1 MDHLLPF
8 HSFCSIHLCHMTP
21 LTTPMNLHCSL
32 CCSSCLAAALS
43 GLSRHCLTKF
53 PSKHLNLMYLFLIL
67 FILDSSNDKYS
78 FHRIRGGHLS
88 TPDPD
93 SLWVTCLIWLPF
105 LTQPFTFIWAWDRKY
120 AVLCSAVA
128 ATGINDRRYDFN
140 WVENNKKAGREGGL

>member
-32 CCSSCLAAALS
+32 CWSSCLAAALS

-67 FILDSSNDKYS
+67 FMLDSSNDKYS
-78 FHRIRGGHLS
+78 FHRHRVSQQHQGWSFIHPGPWLIMSHVFDLTALS
-88 TPDPD
+88 EP
-93 SLWVTCLIWLPF
+93 I
-105 LTQPFTFIWAWDRKY
+105 TFIWAWDRKY
-120 AVLCSAVA
+120 AALCSAVA
-128 ATGINDRRYDFN
+128 ATGINDHRYDFN
-140 WVENNKKAGREGGL
+140 WL